1 VHRDP
6 LARMVSMASM
16 VKLDPQAHVVP
27 LAPQA
32 LQESAGHKGLREPL
46 ERQVHLA
53 LLALRHK
60 LVRQARPV
68 RQGPLALRV
77 HLEEQARQAS
87 MARMALLVKLDPQ
100 LPRLPHL
107 PQLQLQPARPPAN
120 CLPRNPLGHPVL
132 SRA

>member
-1 VHRDP
+1 MHRDP

-16 VKLDPQAHVVP
+16 VNLGLQAHVVP

-32 LQESAGHKGLREPL
+32 LQESAGHKGLRELL

-53 LLALRHK
+53 LLALRRK
-60 LVRQARPV
+60 QVRQVHPV

-77 HLEEQARQAS
+77 HLEEQARQGS
-87 MARMALLVKLDPQ
+87 MARMALLVKLGPQ
-100 LPRLPHL
+100 LPQL
-107 PQLQLQPARPPAN
+107 PQLLLQPARPPAN